1 MRRNFLVLLLAS
13 TANGKNKSDRGEF
26 LYPVL
31 GKPIIGLMLETIFK
45 LKPEKVWVV
54 LDSHQQDVVQE
65 ISSYDVCLV
74 HREQKESEI
83 QAVMAAKKILR
94 NDREKDVLILDARLP
109 LLQPET
115 LKPLLAFHEKEGNSV
130 TLMSVEL
137 KKPRGFRR
145 IIRTEEGRLKIVE
158 EKKTS
163 PRERQVKEIAAG
175 IFVFK
180 IKDLLLAFSKV
191 LGQNSIRKFGLTDIV
206 EILNRNKKKIGVWR
220 ASQSEEVIVANT
232 PLELARAAA
241 VLRERKIQ
249 SLAEQGVSVR
259 DPLTTWIDLDVRIG
273 GETVISPSVTI
284 EGKSQIGSH
293 CQISPFVHIIDSK
306 IGGRVRILS
315 SSVIE
320 ESIVEDKAQV
330 GPFTHLRPKTVVRA
344 GARVGNFVEM
354 KNTVFG
360 ERSKAGHLSYLGDSE
375 VGKDVNIG
383 AGTITCNFDGVK
395 KNKTIIEAGAF
406 VGSGTELV
414 APVKVGRKAYIGAGS
429 TITKNVSPEAL
440 AVARGKQIEKPGWVR
455 RKRRGK

>member
-13 TANGKNKSDRGEF
+13 TSNGKNKSDRSEF

-31 GKPIIGLMLETIFK
+31 GKPIISLVLETIFK

-54 LDSHQQDVVQE
+54 LDSYQEGVVQE

-74 HREQKESEI
+74 HQKQNKSEI
-83 QAVMAAKKILR
+83 QAVMAAKNILR
-94 NDREKDVLILDARLP
+94 NEREKDVLILDARLL

-115 LKPLLAFHEKEGNSV
+115 LKPLLAFHKKEGNSV
-130 TLMSVEL
+130 TLMSTEL
-137 KKPRGFRR
+137 KNPRGFRR

-158 EKKTS
+158 EREAS
-163 PRERQVKEIAAG
+163 PQERQVKETLARIY
-175 IFVFK
+175 VFK

-191 LGQNSIRKFGLTDIV
+191 LGQNSTKKFDLADIV
-206 EILNRNKKKIGVWR
+206 EILSQNKKKIGVWR
-220 ASQSEEVIVANT
+220 ASQSDEVIVANT
-232 PLELARAAA
+232 LLELARAAA

-249 SLAEQGVSVR
+249 SLAEEGVSIR
-259 DPLTTWIDLDVRIG
+259 DPLTTWIDLDVMIG
-273 GETVISPSVTI
+273 EETVIFPSVTI

-293 CQISPFVHIIDSK
+293 CLISPFVHIINSK
-306 IGGRVRILS
+306 IGDQVRILS

-330 GPFTHLRPKTVVRA
+330 GPFTHLRPKTIVRA
-344 GARVGNFVEM
+344 KARVGNFVEM

-375 VGKDVNIG
+375 IGEDVNIG

-395 KNKTIIEAGAF
+395 KNKTIIEAGVF

-414 APVKVGRKAYIGAGS
+414 APVKVGRRAYIGAGS

-455 RKRRGK
+455 RKRKK